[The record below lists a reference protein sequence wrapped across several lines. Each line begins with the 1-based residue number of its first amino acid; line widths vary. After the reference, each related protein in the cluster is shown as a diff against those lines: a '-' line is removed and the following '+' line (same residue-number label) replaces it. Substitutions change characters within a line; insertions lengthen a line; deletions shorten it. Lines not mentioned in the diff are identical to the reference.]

1 MQKKKKSHINDYKN
15 KSHEIYRVPKFTVD
29 FI

>member
-1 MQKKKKSHINDYKN
+1 MQKKKKNHINDYKN